1 MFENISLEK
10 WISKEKEEKK
20 VEIKDTVTRILE
32 HEKKEEVVSEMLDI
46 IEKSN
51 MISGKMLTLLREGK
65 VRTGDLVDALHEIY
79 RLTGNFLS
87 KIRGELNEWKW

>member
-1 MFENISLEK
+1 
-10 WISKEKEEKK
+10 
-20 VEIKDTVTRILE
+20 
-32 HEKKEEVVSEMLDI
+32 MLDI

-51 MISGKMLTLLREGK
+51 MISSKMLTLLREGK